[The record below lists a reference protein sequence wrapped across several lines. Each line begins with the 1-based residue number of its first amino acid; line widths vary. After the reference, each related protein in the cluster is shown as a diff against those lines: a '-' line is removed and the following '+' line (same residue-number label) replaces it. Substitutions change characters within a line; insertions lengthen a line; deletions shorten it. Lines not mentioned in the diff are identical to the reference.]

1 MKMFP
6 SYTEKI
12 LSIYHDAG
20 FNAYVVGGAARDI
33 IMGKIPH
40 DYDVATDAL
49 PDEGL
54 ALLGANGI
62 RTIDTSKRHG
72 TIVAI
77 VEGEQVE
84 VTTFR
89 VDGDYED
96 NRHPTEVR
104 LTRDIKEDVARRD
117 FTMNAIYID
126 REGKYTDL
134 FGGIEDIKNK
144 VIRTVGDPKMRF
156 EEDALRILRALR
168 FSAVLGFSIEEE
180 TSRTIFELKD
190 LLMNI
195 SFERINEELC
205 KLIVGKHA
213 SGVIRDYLEV
223 FSLFIP
229 ELLRMRGFDQ
239 HSRYH
244 DKDLLEHTLCVLDGL
259 PEDRDSNL
267 GLAALLHDTGK
278 PDVFVMDEDGYGHM
292 KKHNLESVKIASR
305 FLEKYKFSNADRKEI
320 EDLVLLHDTFPEKKP
335 SLRRYMSEYSMEFLN
350 RLSALQRADI
360 MAHSDFGKQRIRLL
374 EERDRKIREIIENN
388 ECFKIRDL
396 KINGNDIMAMGVG
409 EGREVG
415 RILRLVF
422 EKVLDG
428 ELQNDRDELLL
439 YARGLL

>member
-1 MKMFP
+1 MFP

-12 LSIYHDAG
+12 LSVYSKAG
-20 FNAYVVGGAARDI
+20 YKAYVVGGAARDI
-33 IMGKIPH
+33 IMGKTPH
-40 DYDVATDAL
+40 DYDVATDAS

-54 ALLGANGI
+54 SLLASENI
-62 RTIDTSKRHG
+62 KTIDTSKRHG

-84 VTTFR
+84 ITTFR

-104 LTRDIKEDVARRD
+104 LTRNIEEDVARRD

-126 REGKYTDL
+126 RDGKPTDL
-134 FGGIEDIKNK
+134 FGGLEDIENK
-144 VIRTVGDPKMRF
+144 TIRAVGDPRKRF

-168 FSAVLGFSIEEE
+168 FSASLGFAIEKE
-180 TSRTIFELKD
+180 TSDAIFELKD
-190 LLMNI
+190 LLNNI
-195 SFERINEELC
+195 SCERINDEMC
-205 KLIVGKHA
+205 KLIVGRYA
-213 SGVIRDYLEV
+213 SSVIRDYLEV

-259 PEDRDSNL
+259 PEDKDANL

-292 KKHNLESVKIASR
+292 KKHNLKSLDIADA
-305 FLEKYKFSNADRKEI
+305 FLTKYKFSNADKKEI
-320 EDLVLLHDTFPEKKP
+320 EDLILLHDTFPEKKP
-335 SLRRYMSEYSMEFLN
+335 TLRKYMSEYSEDFLKK
-350 RLSALQRADI
+350 LTSLQRADI
-360 MAHSDFGKQRIRLL
+360 MAHSAFGKERLKL
-374 EERDRKIREIIENN
+374 LDDRARRVAEIIASND
-388 ECFKIRDL
+388 CFRKKDL
-396 KINGNDIMAMGVG
+396 MINGRDIMDLGVK

-415 RILRLVF
+415 KILEQVF
-422 EKVLDG
+422 DKVLEG
-428 ELQNDRDELLL
+428 ELPNEKEQLLL
-439 YARGLL
+439 YAKGLL